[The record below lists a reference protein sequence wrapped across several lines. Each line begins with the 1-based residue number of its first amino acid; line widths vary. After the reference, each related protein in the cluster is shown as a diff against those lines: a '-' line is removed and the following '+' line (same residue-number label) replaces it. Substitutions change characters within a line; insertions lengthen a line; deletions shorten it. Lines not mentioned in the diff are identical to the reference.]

1 MRKLLLSVLF
11 LCGLFMGLVS
21 CEKEQAPENISISE
35 KIFMST
41 SRLRANFST
50 TFTAKTDWKVYTRND
65 WIILTS
71 ELEGAPGK
79 HTLSFTITGLP
90 GSSNYRKGYV
100 YIETPGKRYDLP
112 VEQGRQYNT
121 HGQSNM

>member
-1 MRKLLLSVLF
+1 MRKLLLSVL
-11 LCGLFMGLVS
+11 LLGGLITGFVS
-21 CEKEQAPENISISE
+21 CQKEQTPDEVSISE
-35 KIFMST
+35 RFFLST
-41 SRLRANFST
+41 ARTKANFST
-50 TFTAKTDWKVYTRND
+50 TFTAKTDWKVYTHND

-90 GSSNYRKGYV
+90 VRTNYRKGYV
-100 YIETPGKRYDLP
+100 YLETPGKRYDLP